1 MRTGRLFYLASTILI
16 VVVLVVSGPLTGGI
30 AFTLDEPA
38 GFGYGTI
45 ELSPQNPPS
54 EVSIYTGRFDAGLLV
69 LSVPDTV
76 IRIDQASGRPLVT
89 YKLNNPEMGYVRQA
103 LHIIDADI
111 AGDSYVL
118 SLGETPIEPE
128 LVDQAQSNAT
138 ISIEIRDDRG
148 TRTAYSWNVS
158 VVVTE

>member
-1 MRTGRLFYLASTILI
+1 MNAGRLLFFASTLIILI
-16 VVVLVVSGPLTGGI
+16 VLVVSGPLTGGI
-30 AFTLDEPA
+30 AFAPDDPE

-45 ELSPQNPPS
+45 SLTPQSQPT

-76 IRIDQASGRPLVT
+76 VRINQVTGRPLVT
-89 YKLNNPEMGYVRQA
+89 YKLNIPEMGYVRQA
-103 LHIIDADI
+103 LHIINADST
-111 AGDSYVL
+111 GDSYVL

-128 LVDQAQSNAT
+128 LVDETRYNGT
-138 ISIEIRDDRG
+138 IAIEIRDDRG
-148 TRTAYSWNVS
+148 TRTAYSWNVT